1 MQAQYHPLTTFVEY
15 PQAEMLTKAA
25 EFRAHMQRRRSV
37 RSFSDRPV
45 PRQIIEDVLLT
56 AGTAPCGANQQPW
69 HFCAISSPSV
79 KHRIRSAAEV
89 EEQTFYSG
97 RAPTEW
103 LNALAPLGT
112 NASKPFLDI
121 APWLIVCFAESYH
134 LKSDGSK
141 GKNYYVTESV
151 GIAVGMLIS
160 AIHTAGLATLTHT
173 PSPMGFLADICGRGE
188 NERAF
193 LLLPVGYP
201 ADDCQVPVITKKPL
215 SQIATFFEE

>member
-1 MQAQYHPLTTFVEY
+1 MHAQYQPLNTYIEY
-15 PQAEMLTKAA
+15 PVEEMRSKAA
-25 EFRAHMQRRRSV
+25 TFRAHMQRRRSV
-37 RSFSDRPV
+37 RSFADRPV
-45 PRQIIEDVLLT
+45 PRAIIEDIILT

-69 HFCAISSPSV
+69 HFCAISSPTM
-79 KHRIRSAAEV
+79 KHQIRSAAEV
-89 EEQTFYSG
+89 EEQAFYTG

-134 LKSDGSK
+134 LKEDGSK

-173 PSPMGFLADICGRGE
+173 PSPMGFLSDICGRPE

-201 ADDCQVPVITKKPL
+201 AADCHVPVITKKPL
-215 SQIATFFEE
+215 TQIATFFEA

>member
-1 MQAQYHPLTTFVEY
+1 M
-15 PQAEMLTKAA
+15 
-25 EFRAHMQRRRSV
+25 
-37 RSFSDRPV
+37 
-45 PRQIIEDVLLT
+45 
-56 AGTAPCGANQQPW
+56 
-69 HFCAISSPSV
+69 
-79 KHRIRSAAEV
+79 KHKIRSAAEV

-134 LKSDGSK
+134 LKEDGSK

-173 PSPMGFLADICGRGE
+173 PSPMGFLTDICGRGE

-201 ADDCQVPVITKKPL
+201 AADCTVPTITKKSL
-215 SQIATFFEE
+215 EQIATFFED